1 MGVTIKDVAEAA
13 GVSISTVSK
22 VLNGHYSISEKTAQ
36 RVRGI
41 MREMNYYPNANAQS
55 FASGSNHTV
64 VLLTNLAPNAAF
76 QNPHMF
82 EIISGLE
89 EALCKRG
96 YRLILRG
103 ADATSACGIAEEII
117 SRRSADAIAVHVGV
131 MSHPL
136 AAVLTRLQFP
146 HIVLG
151 APDFESQ
158 VCWIDNSNT
167 YSGTVAA
174 SFLLSRGYKR
184 LAFIGGKSYDLGSAL
199 RLQGV
204 KQGLSNAGEKL
215 EDQYIWLG
223 ESTRADGFRMAES
236 LLSPE
241 VSGAN
246 NRATTS
252 ELSGRMES
260 VFNTGQAIGE
270 TRFFFDLQDESSNKS
285 AANKYIVFFI
295 FSNIRSA
302 KIGKKA
308 KIYIFLPY
316 LCSLETN
323 YIEKENGRSKTE
335 LVTGMDTCCPSQNI
349 GRCHYPGNDWL
360 CIGLCRRKIQLDTGI
375 NLLFVCRL
383 NADCRQF
390 YQRLI

>member
-1 MGVTIKDVAEAA
+1 MGITIKDVAEAA

-22 VLNGHYSISEKTAQ
+22 VLNGHYSISEKTAEH
-36 RVRGI
+36 VRGI

-64 VLLTNLAPNAAF
+64 VLLANLAPNAAF

-103 ADATSACGIAEEII
+103 ADANSACGIAEEII
-117 SRRSADAIAVHVGV
+117 SRRSADAIAIHVGV

-151 APDFESQ
+151 APDFDSQ

-204 KQGLSNAGEKL
+204 KQGLSNAGAQL

-223 ESTRADGFRMAES
+223 ESTRADGFRMAEG
-236 LLSPE
+236 LLSQKELPDAIIC
-241 VSGAN
+241 AN
-246 NRATTS
+246 NYIALGCVDAVNKKGLRIPKDIGIMAFDNFPFSQMIEPPLTVVDINVRDMGTQAAKFLTDMIRRPNTQIQTYITTS
-252 ELSGRMES
+252 NIIARAS
-260 VFNTGQAIGE
+260 
-270 TRFFFDLQDESSNKS
+270 TR
-285 AANKYIVFFI
+285 
-295 FSNIRSA
+295 
-302 KIGKKA
+302 
-308 KIYIFLPY
+308 
-316 LCSLETN
+316 
-323 YIEKENGRSKTE
+323 
-335 LVTGMDTCCPSQNI
+335 
-349 GRCHYPGNDWL
+349 
-360 CIGLCRRKIQLDTGI
+360 
-375 NLLFVCRL
+375 
-383 NADCRQF
+383 
-390 YQRLI
+390 

>member
-22 VLNGHYSISEKTAQ
+22 VLNGHYSISEKTAD

-64 VLLTNLAPNAAF
+64 VLLANLSPNAAF
-76 QNPHMF
+76 RNPHMF
-82 EIISGLE
+82 EIIAGLE
-89 EALCKRG
+89 EALCRRG

-117 SRRSADAIAVHVGV
+117 SRRSADAIAIHVGV

-136 AAVLTRLQFP
+136 AAVLTRLRFP

-167 YSGTVAA
+167 YSGAVAA
-174 SFLLSRGYKR
+174 GYLLSRGYRR
-184 LAFIGGKSYDLGSAL
+184 LAFIGGRSYDLGSAL

-204 KQGLSNAGEKL
+204 KQGLANGGERL

-223 ESTRADGFRMAES
+223 ESTRADGLRMTEG
-236 LLSPE
+236 LLNQKQLPDAIIC
-241 VSGAN
+241 AN
-246 NRATTS
+246 NYIALGCVDAVLKREMCIPKDMGIMAFDDYPFSQIMEPPLTVVDINVRDMGAQAAKFLTDIIRHPNMQIQTYITTS
-252 ELSGRMES
+252 NVIARGS
-260 VFNTGQAIGE
+260 
-270 TRFFFDLQDESSNKS
+270 TR
-285 AANKYIVFFI
+285 
-295 FSNIRSA
+295 
-302 KIGKKA
+302 
-308 KIYIFLPY
+308 
-316 LCSLETN
+316 
-323 YIEKENGRSKTE
+323 
-335 LVTGMDTCCPSQNI
+335 
-349 GRCHYPGNDWL
+349 
-360 CIGLCRRKIQLDTGI
+360 
-375 NLLFVCRL
+375 
-383 NADCRQF
+383 
-390 YQRLI
+390 

>member
-22 VLNGHYSISEKTAQ
+22 VLNGHYSISEKTAE

-64 VLLTNLAPNAAF
+64 VLLANLSPNAAF
-76 QNPHMF
+76 RNPHMY
-82 EIISGLE
+82 EIIAGLE
-89 EALCKRG
+89 EALCRRG

-117 SRRSADAIAVHVGV
+117 SRRSADAIAIHVGV

-136 AAVLTRLQFP
+136 AAVLTRLRFP

-167 YSGTVAA
+167 YSGAVAA
-174 SFLLSRGYKR
+174 GYLLSRGYRR
-184 LAFIGGKSYDLGSAL
+184 LAFIGGRSYDLGSAL

-204 KQGLSNAGEKL
+204 KQGLANGGERL

-223 ESTRADGFRMAES
+223 ESTRADGFRMTEG
-236 LLSPE
+236 LLNQKQLPDAIIC
-241 VSGAN
+241 AN
-246 NRATTS
+246 NYIALGCVDAVLKREMRIPKDMGIMAFDDYPFSQIMEPPLTVVDINVRDMGAQAAKFLTDIIRHPNMQIQTYITTS
-252 ELSGRMES
+252 NVIARGS
-260 VFNTGQAIGE
+260 
-270 TRFFFDLQDESSNKS
+270 TR
-285 AANKYIVFFI
+285 
-295 FSNIRSA
+295 
-302 KIGKKA
+302 
-308 KIYIFLPY
+308 
-316 LCSLETN
+316 
-323 YIEKENGRSKTE
+323 
-335 LVTGMDTCCPSQNI
+335 
-349 GRCHYPGNDWL
+349 
-360 CIGLCRRKIQLDTGI
+360 
-375 NLLFVCRL
+375 
-383 NADCRQF
+383 
-390 YQRLI
+390 

>member
-64 VLLTNLAPNAAF
+64 VLLANLAPNAAF

-158 VCWIDNSNT
+158 VCWVDNSNT

-236 LLSPE
+236 LLSQKELPDAIIC
-241 VSGAN
+241 AN
-246 NRATTS
+246 NYIALGCVDAAAKKGLRIPKDIGIMAFDNFPFSQIIEPPLTVVDINVRDMGTQAAKFLTDIMRHPNMQIQTYITTS
-252 ELSGRMES
+252 NVIVRGS
-260 VFNTGQAIGE
+260 
-270 TRFFFDLQDESSNKS
+270 TR
-285 AANKYIVFFI
+285 
-295 FSNIRSA
+295 
-302 KIGKKA
+302 
-308 KIYIFLPY
+308 
-316 LCSLETN
+316 
-323 YIEKENGRSKTE
+323 
-335 LVTGMDTCCPSQNI
+335 
-349 GRCHYPGNDWL
+349 
-360 CIGLCRRKIQLDTGI
+360 
-375 NLLFVCRL
+375 
-383 NADCRQF
+383 
-390 YQRLI
+390 

>member
-22 VLNGHYSISEKTAQ
+22 VLNGHYSISEKTAE

-55 FASGSNHTV
+55 FASGSTHTV
-64 VLLTNLAPNAAF
+64 VLLANLAPNAAF

-82 EIISGLE
+82 EIIAGLE

-103 ADATSACGIAEEII
+103 TDATSACGIAEEII

-151 APDFESQ
+151 APDFDSQ
-158 VCWIDNSNT
+158 VCWIDNNNT

-204 KQGLSNAGEKL
+204 KQGLSNAGAKL

-223 ESTRADGFRMAES
+223 DSTRADGFRMAEG
-236 LLSPE
+236 LLSQKKLPDAIIC
-241 VSGAN
+241 AN
-246 NRATTS
+246 NYIALGCVDAVNKRGLRIPKDIGVMAFDNFPFSQIIEPPLTVVDINVRDMGAQAAKFLTDIMRHPNTQIQTYITTS
-252 ELSGRMES
+252 NVIVRGS
-260 VFNTGQAIGE
+260 
-270 TRFFFDLQDESSNKS
+270 TR
-285 AANKYIVFFI
+285 
-295 FSNIRSA
+295 
-302 KIGKKA
+302 
-308 KIYIFLPY
+308 
-316 LCSLETN
+316 
-323 YIEKENGRSKTE
+323 
-335 LVTGMDTCCPSQNI
+335 
-349 GRCHYPGNDWL
+349 
-360 CIGLCRRKIQLDTGI
+360 
-375 NLLFVCRL
+375 
-383 NADCRQF
+383 
-390 YQRLI
+390 

>member
-22 VLNGHYSISEKTAQ
+22 VLNGHYSISEKTAE

-64 VLLTNLAPNAAF
+64 VLLANLAPNAAF

-82 EIISGLE
+82 EIIAGLE

-103 ADATSACGIAEEII
+103 TDATSACGIAEEII

-151 APDFESQ
+151 APDFDSQ

-204 KQGLSNAGEKL
+204 KQGLSNAGAKL

-223 ESTRADGFRMAES
+223 ESTRADGFRMVEN
-236 LLSPE
+236 LLSVTRIE
-241 VSGAN
+241 N
-246 NRATTS
+246 
-252 ELSGRMES
+252 
-260 VFNTGQAIGE
+260 E
-270 TRFFFDLQDESSNKS
+270 TM
-285 AANKYIVFFI
+285 
-295 FSNIRSA
+295 
-302 KIGKKA
+302 KI
-308 KIYIFLPY
+308 
-316 LCSLETN
+316 
-323 YIEKENGRSKTE
+323 SKTPTILDE
-335 LVTGMDTCCPSQNI
+335 LIDSSVAKFSQRYPNQNVDVTVPEDIVVISVDSILIEQVI
-349 GRCHYPGNDWL
+349 L
-360 CIGLCRRKIQLDTGI
+360 
-375 NLLFVCRL
+375 NLLENAVCHARDGGAAAFSSGYVASITAGRGAPWKRIL
-383 NADCRQF
+383 CFAFKDRRGNSSGKR
-390 YQRLI
+390 

>member
-22 VLNGHYSISEKTAQ
+22 VLNGHYSISEKTAE

-64 VLLTNLAPNAAF
+64 VLLANLAPNAAF

-82 EIISGLE
+82 EIIAGLE

-103 ADATSACGIAEEII
+103 TDATSACGIAEEII

-151 APDFESQ
+151 APDFDSQ

-204 KQGLSNAGEKL
+204 KQGLSNAGAKL

-223 ESTRADGFRMAES
+223 DSTRADGFRMVEN
-236 LLSPE
+236 LLSQKELPDAIIC
-241 VSGAN
+241 AN
-246 NRATTS
+246 NYIALGCVDAAAKKGLRIPKDIGVMAFDNFPFSQIIEPPLTVVDINVRDMGAQAAKFLTDIMRHPNTQIQTYITTS
-252 ELSGRMES
+252 NVIVRGS
-260 VFNTGQAIGE
+260 
-270 TRFFFDLQDESSNKS
+270 TR
-285 AANKYIVFFI
+285 
-295 FSNIRSA
+295 
-302 KIGKKA
+302 
-308 KIYIFLPY
+308 
-316 LCSLETN
+316 
-323 YIEKENGRSKTE
+323 
-335 LVTGMDTCCPSQNI
+335 
-349 GRCHYPGNDWL
+349 
-360 CIGLCRRKIQLDTGI
+360 
-375 NLLFVCRL
+375 
-383 NADCRQF
+383 
-390 YQRLI
+390 

>member
-22 VLNGHYSISEKTAQ
+22 VLNGHYSISEKTAE

-64 VLLTNLAPNAAF
+64 VLLANLSPNAAF
-76 QNPHMF
+76 RNPHMF
-82 EIISGLE
+82 EIIAGLE
-89 EALCKRG
+89 EALCRRG

-117 SRRSADAIAVHVGV
+117 SRRSADAIAIHVGV

-136 AAVLTRLQFP
+136 AAVLTRLRFP

-167 YSGTVAA
+167 YSGAVAA
-174 SFLLSRGYKR
+174 GYLLSRGYRR
-184 LAFIGGKSYDLGSAL
+184 LAFIGGRSYDLGSAL

-204 KQGLSNAGEKL
+204 KQGLANGGERL

-223 ESTRADGFRMAES
+223 ESTRADGFRMTEG
-236 LLSPE
+236 LLNQKQLPDAIIC
-241 VSGAN
+241 AN
-246 NRATTS
+246 NYIALGCVDAVLKREMRIPKDMGIMAFDDYPFSQIIEPPLTVVDINVRDMGAQAAKFLTDIIRHPNMQIQTYITTS
-252 ELSGRMES
+252 NVIARGS
-260 VFNTGQAIGE
+260 
-270 TRFFFDLQDESSNKS
+270 TR
-285 AANKYIVFFI
+285 
-295 FSNIRSA
+295 
-302 KIGKKA
+302 
-308 KIYIFLPY
+308 
-316 LCSLETN
+316 
-323 YIEKENGRSKTE
+323 
-335 LVTGMDTCCPSQNI
+335 
-349 GRCHYPGNDWL
+349 
-360 CIGLCRRKIQLDTGI
+360 
-375 NLLFVCRL
+375 
-383 NADCRQF
+383 
-390 YQRLI
+390 

>member
-22 VLNGHYSISEKTAQ
+22 VLNGHYSISEKTAE

-64 VLLTNLAPNAAF
+64 GLLANLAPNAAF

-103 ADATSACGIAEEII
+103 TDATSACGIAEEII

-151 APDFESQ
+151 APDFDSQ
-158 VCWIDNSNT
+158 VCWIDNNNT

-204 KQGLSNAGEKL
+204 KQGLSNAGAKL

-223 ESTRADGFRMAES
+223 ESTRADGFRMVKN
-236 LLSPE
+236 LLSQKELPDAIIC
-241 VSGAN
+241 AN
-246 NRATTS
+246 NYIALGCVDAVAKKGLRIPKDIGVMAFDNFPFSQIIEPPLTVVDINVRDMGAQAAKFLTDIMRHPNTQIQTYITTS
-252 ELSGRMES
+252 NVIVRGS
-260 VFNTGQAIGE
+260 
-270 TRFFFDLQDESSNKS
+270 TR
-285 AANKYIVFFI
+285 
-295 FSNIRSA
+295 
-302 KIGKKA
+302 
-308 KIYIFLPY
+308 
-316 LCSLETN
+316 
-323 YIEKENGRSKTE
+323 
-335 LVTGMDTCCPSQNI
+335 
-349 GRCHYPGNDWL
+349 
-360 CIGLCRRKIQLDTGI
+360 
-375 NLLFVCRL
+375 
-383 NADCRQF
+383 
-390 YQRLI
+390 

>member
-22 VLNGHYSISEKTAQ
+22 VLNGHYSISEKTAE

-64 VLLTNLAPNAAF
+64 VLLANLSPNAAF
-76 QNPHMF
+76 RNPHMF
-82 EIISGLE
+82 EIIAGLE
-89 EALCKRG
+89 EALCRRG

-117 SRRSADAIAVHVGV
+117 SRRSADAIAIHVGV

-136 AAVLTRLQFP
+136 AAVLTRLRFP

-167 YSGTVAA
+167 YSGAVAA
-174 SFLLSRGYKR
+174 GYLLSRGYRR
-184 LAFIGGKSYDLGSAL
+184 LAFTGGRSYDLGSAL

-204 KQGLSNAGEKL
+204 KQGLANGGERL

-223 ESTRADGFRMAES
+223 ESTRADGFRMTEG
-236 LLSPE
+236 LLNQKQLPDAIIC
-241 VSGAN
+241 AN
-246 NRATTS
+246 NYIALGCVDAVLKREMRIPKDMGIMAFDDYPFSQIMEPPLTVVDINVRDMGAQAAKFLTDIIRHPNMQIQTYITTS
-252 ELSGRMES
+252 NVIARGS
-260 VFNTGQAIGE
+260 
-270 TRFFFDLQDESSNKS
+270 TR
-285 AANKYIVFFI
+285 
-295 FSNIRSA
+295 
-302 KIGKKA
+302 
-308 KIYIFLPY
+308 
-316 LCSLETN
+316 
-323 YIEKENGRSKTE
+323 
-335 LVTGMDTCCPSQNI
+335 
-349 GRCHYPGNDWL
+349 
-360 CIGLCRRKIQLDTGI
+360 
-375 NLLFVCRL
+375 
-383 NADCRQF
+383 
-390 YQRLI
+390 

>member
-1 MGVTIKDVAEAA
+1 MGVTIKDVAKAA

-22 VLNGHYSISEKTAQ
+22 VLNGHYSISEKTAE

-55 FASGSNHTV
+55 FASGSTHTV
-64 VLLTNLAPNAAF
+64 VLLANLAPNAAF

-82 EIISGLE
+82 EIIAGLE

-103 ADATSACGIAEEII
+103 TDATSACGIAEEII

-151 APDFESQ
+151 APDFDSQ

-174 SFLLSRGYKR
+174 SFLLSRGYQR

-204 KQGLSNAGEKL
+204 KQGLSNAGAKL

-223 ESTRADGFRMAES
+223 ESTRADGFRMVEN
-236 LLSPE
+236 LLSQKELPDAIIC
-241 VSGAN
+241 AN
-246 NRATTS
+246 NYIALGCVDAVNKRGLRIPKDIGVMAFDNFPFSQIIEPPLTVVDINVRDMGAQAAKFLTDIMRHPNTQIQTYITTS
-252 ELSGRMES
+252 NVIVRGS
-260 VFNTGQAIGE
+260 
-270 TRFFFDLQDESSNKS
+270 TR
-285 AANKYIVFFI
+285 
-295 FSNIRSA
+295 
-302 KIGKKA
+302 
-308 KIYIFLPY
+308 
-316 LCSLETN
+316 
-323 YIEKENGRSKTE
+323 
-335 LVTGMDTCCPSQNI
+335 
-349 GRCHYPGNDWL
+349 
-360 CIGLCRRKIQLDTGI
+360 
-375 NLLFVCRL
+375 
-383 NADCRQF
+383 
-390 YQRLI
+390 

>member
-22 VLNGHYSISEKTAQ
+22 VLNGHYSISEKTAE

-64 VLLTNLAPNAAF
+64 VLLANLAPNAAF

-82 EIISGLE
+82 EIIAGLE

-103 ADATSACGIAEEII
+103 TDATSACGIAEEII

-131 MSHPL
+131 VSHPL

-151 APDFESQ
+151 APDFDSQ

-204 KQGLSNAGEKL
+204 KQGLSNAGAKL

-223 ESTRADGFRMAES
+223 ESTRADGFRMAEG
-236 LLSPE
+236 LLSQKKLPDAIIC
-241 VSGAN
+241 AN
-246 NRATTS
+246 NYIALGCVDAVNKRGLRIPKDIGVMAFDNFPFSQIIEPPLTVVDINVRDMGAQAAKFLTDIMRHPNTQIQTYITTS
-252 ELSGRMES
+252 NVIVRGS
-260 VFNTGQAIGE
+260 
-270 TRFFFDLQDESSNKS
+270 TR
-285 AANKYIVFFI
+285 
-295 FSNIRSA
+295 
-302 KIGKKA
+302 
-308 KIYIFLPY
+308 
-316 LCSLETN
+316 
-323 YIEKENGRSKTE
+323 
-335 LVTGMDTCCPSQNI
+335 
-349 GRCHYPGNDWL
+349 
-360 CIGLCRRKIQLDTGI
+360 
-375 NLLFVCRL
+375 
-383 NADCRQF
+383 
-390 YQRLI
+390 

>member
-22 VLNGHYSISEKTAQ
+22 VLNGHYSISEKTAE

-64 VLLTNLAPNAAF
+64 VLLANLSPNAAF
-76 QNPHMF
+76 RNPHMF
-82 EIISGLE
+82 EIIAGLE
-89 EALCKRG
+89 EALCRRG

-117 SRRSADAIAVHVGV
+117 SRRSADAIAIHVGV

-136 AAVLTRLQFP
+136 AAVLTRLRFP

-167 YSGTVAA
+167 YSGAVAA
-174 SFLLSRGYKR
+174 GYLLSRGYRR

-204 KQGLSNAGEKL
+204 KQGLANGGERL

-223 ESTRADGFRMAES
+223 ESTRADGFRMTEG
-236 LLSPE
+236 LLNQKQLPDAIIC
-241 VSGAN
+241 AN
-246 NRATTS
+246 NYIALGCVDAVLKREMRIPKDMGIMAFDDYPFSQIMEPPLTVVDINVRDMGAQAAKFLTDIIRHPNMQIQTYITTS
-252 ELSGRMES
+252 NVIARGS
-260 VFNTGQAIGE
+260 
-270 TRFFFDLQDESSNKS
+270 TR
-285 AANKYIVFFI
+285 
-295 FSNIRSA
+295 
-302 KIGKKA
+302 
-308 KIYIFLPY
+308 
-316 LCSLETN
+316 
-323 YIEKENGRSKTE
+323 
-335 LVTGMDTCCPSQNI
+335 
-349 GRCHYPGNDWL
+349 
-360 CIGLCRRKIQLDTGI
+360 
-375 NLLFVCRL
+375 
-383 NADCRQF
+383 
-390 YQRLI
+390 

>member
-22 VLNGHYSISEKTAQ
+22 VLNGHYSISEKTAE

-64 VLLTNLAPNAAF
+64 VLLANLAPNAAF

-82 EIISGLE
+82 EIIAGLE
-89 EALCKRG
+89 EALCRRG

-103 ADATSACGIAEEII
+103 TDATSACGIAEEII

-151 APDFESQ
+151 APDFDSQ

-174 SFLLSRGYKR
+174 SFLLSRGYQR

-204 KQGLSNAGEKL
+204 KQGLSNAGAKL

-223 ESTRADGFRMAES
+223 ESTRADGFRMVEN
-236 LLSPE
+236 LLSQKELPDAIIC
-241 VSGAN
+241 AN
-246 NRATTS
+246 NYIALGCVDAVTKKGLRIPKDIGVMAFDNFPFSQIIEPPLTVVDINVRDMGAQAAKFLTDIMRHPNTQIQTYITTS
-252 ELSGRMES
+252 NVIVRGS
-260 VFNTGQAIGE
+260 
-270 TRFFFDLQDESSNKS
+270 TR
-285 AANKYIVFFI
+285 
-295 FSNIRSA
+295 
-302 KIGKKA
+302 
-308 KIYIFLPY
+308 
-316 LCSLETN
+316 
-323 YIEKENGRSKTE
+323 
-335 LVTGMDTCCPSQNI
+335 
-349 GRCHYPGNDWL
+349 
-360 CIGLCRRKIQLDTGI
+360 
-375 NLLFVCRL
+375 
-383 NADCRQF
+383 
-390 YQRLI
+390 

>member
-1 MGVTIKDVAEAA
+1 M
-13 GVSISTVSK
+13 
-22 VLNGHYSISEKTAQ
+22 
-36 RVRGI
+36 
-41 MREMNYYPNANAQS
+41 
-55 FASGSNHTV
+55 
-64 VLLTNLAPNAAF
+64 LLANLAPNAAF

-82 EIISGLE
+82 EIIAGLE

-103 ADATSACGIAEEII
+103 TDATSACGIAEEII

-151 APDFESQ
+151 APDFDSQ

-204 KQGLSNAGEKL
+204 KQGLSNAGAKL

-223 ESTRADGFRMAES
+223 ESTRADGFRMVEN
-236 LLSPE
+236 LLSQKELPDAIIC
-241 VSGAN
+241 AN
-246 NRATTS
+246 NYIALGCVDAVAKKGLRIPKDIGVMAFDNFPFSQIIEPPLTVVDINVRDMGAQAAKFLTDIMRHPNTQIQTYITTS
-252 ELSGRMES
+252 DVIVRGS
-260 VFNTGQAIGE
+260 
-270 TRFFFDLQDESSNKS
+270 TR
-285 AANKYIVFFI
+285 
-295 FSNIRSA
+295 
-302 KIGKKA
+302 
-308 KIYIFLPY
+308 
-316 LCSLETN
+316 
-323 YIEKENGRSKTE
+323 
-335 LVTGMDTCCPSQNI
+335 
-349 GRCHYPGNDWL
+349 
-360 CIGLCRRKIQLDTGI
+360 
-375 NLLFVCRL
+375 
-383 NADCRQF
+383 
-390 YQRLI
+390 

>member
-22 VLNGHYSISEKTAQ
+22 VLNGHYSISEKTAE

-55 FASGSNHTV
+55 FASGSSHTV
-64 VLLTNLAPNAAF
+64 VLLANLAPNAAF

-82 EIISGLE
+82 EIIAGLE

-103 ADATSACGIAEEII
+103 TDATSACGIAEEII

-151 APDFESQ
+151 APDFDSQ

-204 KQGLSNAGEKL
+204 KQGLSNAGAKL

-223 ESTRADGFRMAES
+223 ESTRADGFRMAEG
-236 LLSPE
+236 LLSQKELPDAIIC
-241 VSGAN
+241 AN
-246 NRATTS
+246 NYIALGCVDAVNKRGLRIPKDIGIMAFDNFPFSQIIEPPLTVVDINVRDMGAQAAKFLTDIMRHPNTQIQTYITTS
-252 ELSGRMES
+252 NVIVRGS
-260 VFNTGQAIGE
+260 
-270 TRFFFDLQDESSNKS
+270 TR
-285 AANKYIVFFI
+285 
-295 FSNIRSA
+295 
-302 KIGKKA
+302 
-308 KIYIFLPY
+308 
-316 LCSLETN
+316 
-323 YIEKENGRSKTE
+323 
-335 LVTGMDTCCPSQNI
+335 
-349 GRCHYPGNDWL
+349 
-360 CIGLCRRKIQLDTGI
+360 
-375 NLLFVCRL
+375 
-383 NADCRQF
+383 
-390 YQRLI
+390 

>member
-22 VLNGHYSISEKTAQ
+22 VLNGHYSISEKTAE

-64 VLLTNLAPNAAF
+64 VLLANLSPNAAF
-76 QNPHMF
+76 RNPHMF
-82 EIISGLE
+82 EIIAGLE
-89 EALCKRG
+89 EALCRRG

-117 SRRSADAIAVHVGV
+117 SRRSADAIAIHVGV

-136 AAVLTRLQFP
+136 AAVLTRLRFP

-167 YSGTVAA
+167 YSGAVAA
-174 SFLLSRGYKR
+174 GYLLSRGYRR
-184 LAFIGGKSYDLGSAL
+184 LAFIGGRSYDLGSAL

-204 KQGLSNAGEKL
+204 KQGLANGGERL

-223 ESTRADGFRMAES
+223 ESTRADGFRMTEG
-236 LLSPE
+236 LLNQKQLPDAIIC
-241 VSGAN
+241 AN
-246 NRATTS
+246 NYIALGCVDAVLKREMRIPKDMGIMAFDDYPFSQIMEPPLTVVDINVRDMGAQAAKFLTDIIRHPHMQIQTYITTS
-252 ELSGRMES
+252 NVIARGS
-260 VFNTGQAIGE
+260 
-270 TRFFFDLQDESSNKS
+270 TR
-285 AANKYIVFFI
+285 
-295 FSNIRSA
+295 
-302 KIGKKA
+302 
-308 KIYIFLPY
+308 
-316 LCSLETN
+316 
-323 YIEKENGRSKTE
+323 
-335 LVTGMDTCCPSQNI
+335 
-349 GRCHYPGNDWL
+349 
-360 CIGLCRRKIQLDTGI
+360 
-375 NLLFVCRL
+375 
-383 NADCRQF
+383 
-390 YQRLI
+390 